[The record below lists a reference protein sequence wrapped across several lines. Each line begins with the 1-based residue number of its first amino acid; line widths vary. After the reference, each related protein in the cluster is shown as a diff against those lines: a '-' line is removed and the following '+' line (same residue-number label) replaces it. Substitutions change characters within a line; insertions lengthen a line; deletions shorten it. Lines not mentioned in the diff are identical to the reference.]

1 MKRETSHPT
10 VKAILLGDSQV
21 GKTALMS
28 RYLSGKFDGDTTV
41 TVSACCFA
49 RMVKVDGTTVKLNL
63 WDTAG
68 QEQFR
73 SISPIFYHSAQ
84 VAILVFDV
92 TSPASMEVTDYWI
105 NELRENGPEGC
116 PIVIFAN
123 KCDLD
128 NERKISPED
137 CFNFAS
143 KNSYPLFETSALT
156 GDGVDDGFQAAL
168 KAGFKFSKLR
178 KPVTTTKPKPKPK
191 EVETK
196 EKSGCC

>member
-1 MKRETSHPT
+1 MKRENSYPT

-28 RYLSGKFDGDTTV
+28 RYLSGKFDADTTV
-41 TVSACCFA
+41 TVSACCFS
-49 RMVKVDGTTVKLNL
+49 RMVNVGGTTVKLNL

-84 VAILVFDV
+84 IAILVFDV
-92 TSPASMEVTDYWI
+92 TSPASMEVADYWV

-116 PIVIFAN
+116 PIIIFAN
-123 KCDLD
+123 KCDLEE
-128 NERKISPED
+128 ERKISPED

-156 GDGVDDGFQAAL
+156 GDGVDDGFKAAL
-168 KAGFKFSKLR
+168 KAGFKFSKVR
-178 KPVTTTKPKPKPK
+178 KPVHMEKPKVK
-191 EVETK
+191 ESK